1 VPEKLKLAPKLTW
14 YLPRKVAIGNFH
26 KENTPMATVTKEQ
39 VQAAY
44 QQWTKELNLSE
55 EQKKQF
61 SAALDSAAA
70 KLDEMAAKGE
80 TVDSAKAKQVVRSSV
95 EKWLTP
101 EQLVVWDR
109 GINNA
114 KSFLGL

>member
-1 VPEKLKLAPKLTW
+1 MSA
-14 YLPRKVAIGNFH
+14 
-26 KENTPMATVTKEQ
+26 VTQEQ
-39 VQAAY
+39 IKAAY
-44 QQWTKELNLSE
+44 DQWSKELNLSD

-61 SAALDSAAA
+61 HAALDAAVA

-80 TVDSAKAKQVVRSSV
+80 QVDSAKAKQLIRSSV

-109 GINNA
+109 GVGSA

>member
-1 VPEKLKLAPKLTW
+1 
-14 YLPRKVAIGNFH
+14 
-26 KENTPMATVTKEQ
+26 MATITKEQ
-39 VQAAY
+39 AQAAY
-44 QQWTKELNLSE
+44 QQWSKELNLSDQ
-55 EQKKQF
+55 QKQQF
-61 SAALDSAAA
+61 SAALDAAVA

-101 EQLVVWDR
+101 EQLAVWDK
-109 GINNA
+109 GMATA

>member
-1 VPEKLKLAPKLTW
+1 
-14 YLPRKVAIGNFH
+14 
-26 KENTPMATVTKEQ
+26 MATVTREQ
-39 VQAAY
+39 AQAAY
-44 QQWTKELNLSE
+44 QQWSKELNLSDQ
-55 EQKKQF
+55 QKQQF
-61 SAALDSAAA
+61 SAALDAAVA

-101 EQLVVWDR
+101 EQLVVWDK
-109 GINNA
+109 GMATA